1 MRKFVV
7 IVFVILLS
15 SCASLP
21 LGTMLEF
28 RSFGKDDLLKI
39 QPQDLR
45 AKIQVDEPV
54 RADIESAQLTL
65 VLTTEKG
72 SREFKFPLLLLD
84 ELKIKPTEGLF
95 SKSAGKTEYTLRL
108 ADEAMKNFMTTQ
120 QIIRDAQSGRF
131 NFSVTTDFEK
141 FPSEVTE
148 IGLSIFLKLSEE
160 KGFVTLF
167 DNAKLE
173 IKHES

>member
-15 SCASLP
+15 SCASVP

-28 RSFGKDDLLKI
+28 GSFGKDDLLKI

-95 SKSAGKTEYTLRL
+95 STSAGKTEYTLRL

-120 QIIRDAQSGRF
+120 QIIRDAQSGSF